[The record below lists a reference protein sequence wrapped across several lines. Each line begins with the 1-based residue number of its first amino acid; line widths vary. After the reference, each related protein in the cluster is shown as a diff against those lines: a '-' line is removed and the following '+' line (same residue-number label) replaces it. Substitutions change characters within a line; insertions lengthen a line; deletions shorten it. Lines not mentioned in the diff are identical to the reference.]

1 MTKEDYQK
9 LSKETLINMLLNDS
23 TIIKNYNKIRKQ
35 NDTYTIY
42 ISKLEEEYN
51 KLLEELE
58 LIDSEKTERKNN
70 DDKLSQL
77 KEKFS
82 KFLDTIKYRTLNVD
96 SINYKWRF
104 DIIYQ
109 DVEKERKHLEEFV

>member
-9 LSKETLINMLLNDS
+9 LSKETLITMLLNDGE
-23 TIIKNYNKIRKQ
+23 IIKNYNKLRKQ

-42 ISKLEEEYN
+42 CSKLEEEYN

-58 LIDSEKTERKNN
+58 LIDSENTEEKNN
-70 DDKLSQL
+70 DNKLFQL
-77 KEKFS
+77 KEEFS
-82 KFLDTIKYRTLNVD
+82 KFLDTIKYRTENVD

-104 DIIYQ
+104 DMIYK
-109 DVEKERKHLEEFV
+109 DVEKERKYLEEFV